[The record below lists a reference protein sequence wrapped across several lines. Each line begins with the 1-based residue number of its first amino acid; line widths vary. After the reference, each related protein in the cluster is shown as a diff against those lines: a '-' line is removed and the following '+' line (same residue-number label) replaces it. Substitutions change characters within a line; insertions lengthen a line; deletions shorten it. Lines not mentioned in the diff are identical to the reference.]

1 MQFKYP
7 ELLWAL
13 LLLVIPI
20 IIHLFQL
27 RRFKKTPFTNLKL
40 LKKVVSESR
49 KSSSIKKWLLLFTRL
64 GLITALVIA
73 FTQPFKADAIALQEK
88 ENVFYLDN
96 SFSMQAKTQSGTLL
110 QSMVQ
115 DFIKNV
121 PKEERFTLFTNDK
134 VFANVAIPDIKNE
147 LLQLPISTNQ
157 LTIKE
162 IILTAETYFKNEA
175 GTSKNTILISDFQTR
190 MGPIPTDSLLEA
202 NIHYV
207 QQPLLSPANIAI
219 DSIYLIKMDTDNS
232 ELTAELSSSYPL
244 ETTAISL
251 YNGDKLIAK
260 TAAKFNQ
267 NQKASVRF
275 SVDSNTSIIG
285 KVVLSDNGLSYD
297 NQFYFNINTP
307 EKLKVLAIGASDVS
321 YLSKI
326 FTNPEFSFS
335 TSSLAQLN
343 YANIENYNLIV
354 LNELETIPTGLTTAI
369 KSYTENGGN
378 IILIP
383 APDIDIASYNQLAKA
398 YFNTQYITKINQ
410 EIAVANVIFDH
421 PIYKN
426 VFEKRV
432 TDFQYP
438 KVNSYFSIST
448 TNPTVLGLQNNA
460 PFLIGIDNAYFFTA
474 SLSQINSNFK
484 NSPLIVPT
492 FYNMGVNSLKLPQLY
507 NTLGEPTT
515 VEIPISLSKDNIL
528 TLVKGTEAFIP
539 QQRLLPKKVALT
551 FMENPTTDGTFKI
564 ENNGALLKNI
574 SFNYNRAESILSYLS
589 LENIP
594 ANRVYETVPRFF
606 EEAQKTNSISEFWKW
621 FAILALLLVFLETIL
636 QRLLK

>member
-7 ELLWAL
+7 EFLWAL

-27 RRFKKTPFTNLKL
+27 RRFKKTPFTNVKL

-49 KSSSIKKWLLLFTRL
+49 KSSTIKKWLLLFTRL
-64 GLITALVIA
+64 GLIAALVIA
-73 FTQPFKADAIALQEK
+73 FAQPFKADAIALQEK
-88 ENVFYLDN
+88 ENIFYLDN

-121 PKEERFTLFTNDK
+121 PEEERFTLFTNDK
-134 VFANVAIPDIKNE
+134 VFTNVAIPEIKNE
-147 LLQLPISTNQ
+147 LLQLHISANQ

-162 IILTAETYFKNEA
+162 IILAAETYFKNKT

-207 QQPLLSPANIAI
+207 QQPLLSPTNVAI
-219 DSIYLIKMDTDNS
+219 DSIYLSTIDTDNS
-232 ELTAELSSSYPL
+232 ELTANLSSSYPL

-275 SVDSNTSIIG
+275 SIDSNTSIIG

-343 YANIENYNLIV
+343 YATVANYNLIV

-383 APDIDIASYNQLAKA
+383 APNIDIESYNQLATA
-398 YFNTQYITKINQ
+398 YFNTRYTTKINQ

-432 TDFQYP
+432 ANFQYP
-438 KVNSYFSIST
+438 KVNSYFSIRT

-460 PFLIGIDNAYFFTA
+460 PFLIGIENAYFFTA
-474 SLSQINSNFK
+474 SLSQDNSNFK
-484 NSPLIVPT
+484 SSPLIVPT

-507 NTLGEPTT
+507 NILGEPIT

-528 TLVKGTEAFIP
+528 TLVKGTEVFIP

-564 ENNGALLKNI
+564 ENNGVLLKNI

-589 LENIP
+589 LKNIP
-594 ANRVYETVPRFF
+594 TNRVYETVPSFF
-606 EEAQKTNSISEFWKW
+606 EKAQKTNSINEFWKW
-621 FAILALLLVFLETIL
+621 FAILALLFVFLETVL

>member
-7 ELLWAL
+7 EILWAL

-27 RRFKKTPFTNLKL
+27 RRFKKTPFTNVKL

-64 GLITALVIA
+64 GLIAALVIA
-73 FTQPFKADAIALQEK
+73 FAQPFKADAIALKEK
-88 ENVFYLDN
+88 QNVFYLDN
-96 SFSMQAKTQSGTLL
+96 SFSMQAKTQNGTLL
-110 QSMVQ
+110 QDMVQ

-121 PKEERFTLFTNDK
+121 PVDQRFTLFTNDK
-134 VFANVAIPDIKNE
+134 VFDNVAIPDIKNE
-147 LLQLPISTNQ
+147 LLQLPISANQ
-157 LTIKE
+157 MTIEE
-162 IILTAETYFKNEA
+162 ILLAAETYFKNEA
-175 GTSKNTILISDFQTR
+175 GTSKNIILISDFQTR
-190 MGPIPTDSLLEA
+190 MGAIPIDSLLEA

-207 QQPLLSPANIAI
+207 QQPLGMQNNITI
-219 DSIYLIKMDTDNS
+219 DSIYLSAMDTNNA

-267 NQKASVRF
+267 NKKASVRF
-275 SVDSNTSIIG
+275 SVAANTAIIG
-285 KVVLSDNGLSYD
+285 KVVVSDNGLAYD
-297 NQFYFNINTP
+297 NQFYFNINTA
-307 EKLKVLAIGASDVS
+307 EQLKAFAIGSSDVS
-321 YLSKI
+321 YLSRI

-354 LNELETIPTGLTTAI
+354 LNELATIPAGLTTAL
-369 KSYTENGGN
+369 KSYTKNGGT
-378 IILIP
+378 IIVIP
-383 APDIDIASYNQLAKA
+383 APDIDIASYNELATT
-398 YFNTQYITKINQ
+398 YFNTRYTAKINQ

-421 PIYKN
+421 PIYKK

-438 KVNSYFSIST
+438 KVNSYFSVST
-448 TNPTVLGLQNNA
+448 ANPTALGLQNNS
-460 PFLIGIDNAYFFTA
+460 PFLIGKENAYFFTA
-474 SLSQINSNFK
+474 SLSQENSNFK

-492 FYNMGVNSLKLPQLY
+492 FYNMGVNSLKLPKLY
-507 NTLGEPTT
+507 TILGEPTT

-528 TLVKGTEAFIP
+528 TLVKGTETFIP

-551 FMENPTTDGTFKI
+551 FSENPTTDGTYKI

-574 SFNYNRAESILSYLS
+574 SFNYDRTESVLSYLS

-594 ANRVYETVPRFF
+594 ANRVYKTVPSFF
-606 EEAQKTNSISEFWKW
+606 EETQKTNSINEFWKW
-621 FAILALLLVFLETIL
+621 FAILALLFVFLETIL
-636 QRLLK
+636 QRVLK